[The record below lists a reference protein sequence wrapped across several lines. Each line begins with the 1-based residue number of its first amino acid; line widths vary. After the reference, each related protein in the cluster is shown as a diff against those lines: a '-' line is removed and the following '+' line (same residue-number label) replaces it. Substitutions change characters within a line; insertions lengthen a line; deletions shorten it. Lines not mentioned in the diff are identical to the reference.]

1 MNAIAI
7 SADVEP
13 QSSYHAAGLDTA
25 IGMAWERRV
34 EQLMERVVEG
44 DVPYWMT
51 PKGAGPIETHIFN
64 QANEALK
71 KGGTVR
77 ATAETIAANELVL
90 AYGKTPVRRGIDAFL
105 AKKRAKVVP
114 FERSKRGPK
123 RASGAEKN
131 MFVVVG

>member
-1 MNAIAI
+1 MNAVAL

-13 QSSYHAAGLDTA
+13 QSSYHAAGLDNA

-34 EQLMERVVEG
+34 EQLMARVVEG
-44 DVPYWMT
+44 DVPYWMM
-51 PKGAGPIETHIFN
+51 PKGAGPIEAHIFN
-64 QANEALK
+64 QANDALR
-71 KGGTVR
+71 KGGNIKD
-77 ATAETIAANELVL
+77 TAETIAANELAL

-123 RASGAEKN
+123 RAEKN